1 MRHTHRAGGRAGR
14 VRSVQVPAR
23 QNARA
28 RAFACECVRGSLESI
43 GSRGPRMTRI
53 HHTIRHACMHNTLSS
68 YLIRQLLAQQPC
80 CAHLNGLKKI
90 RNNILIPPPSPL
102 LHMICIIW
110 TRMEHYYTSIVIL
123 LNFWGDIVLRGREA
137 MIWVFFWRGGANYIG
152 ADRRY
157 FELFTWSLAN
167 KISDSYKVRG
177 WLGGGGRCPP
187 LLYTTWLLCSYQEVS
202 ILY

>member
-80 CAHLNGLKKI
+80 AHLNGLKKI
-90 RNNILIPPPSPL
+90 RNNILIPPPLSSSAYDMYNMNTHGTL
-102 LHMICIIW
+102 LYKY
-110 TRMEHYYTSIVIL
+110 RYIVEL
-123 LNFWGDIVLRGREA
+123 LRRHCAQGARSQDLS
-137 MIWVFFWRGGANYIG
+137 FFFGRGGAN
-152 ADRRY
+152 
-157 FELFTWSLAN
+157 
-167 KISDSYKVRG
+167 
-177 WLGGGGRCPP
+177 
-187 LLYTTWLLCSYQEVS
+187 
-202 ILY
+202 

>member
-68 YLIRQLLAQQPC
+68 YLIIRQLLAQQPC
-80 CAHLNGLKKI
+80 CAHLNGLKKN
-90 RNNILIPPPSPL
+90 RNNILIPLSSSAYDMYNMNKHGTLYKYHYIVEL
-102 LHMICIIW
+102 LRRHCAQGA
-110 TRMEHYYTSIVIL
+110 RSHDL
-123 LNFWGDIVLRGREA
+123 G
-137 MIWVFFWRGGANYIG
+137 FFWRAGPN
-152 ADRRY
+152 
-157 FELFTWSLAN
+157 
-167 KISDSYKVRG
+167 
-177 WLGGGGRCPP
+177 
-187 LLYTTWLLCSYQEVS
+187 
-202 ILY
+202 

>member
-80 CAHLNGLKKI
+80 AHLNGLKKN
-90 RNNILIPPPSPL
+90 RNNILIPPPPL
-102 LHMICIIW
+102 SSSAYDMYNMNTHG
-110 TRMEHYYTSIVIL
+110 T
-123 LNFWGDIVLRGREA
+123 
-137 MIWVFFWRGGANYIG
+137 
-152 ADRRY
+152 
-157 FELFTWSLAN
+157 
-167 KISDSYKVRG
+167 
-177 WLGGGGRCPP
+177 
-187 LLYTTWLLCSYQEVS
+187 LLYKYRYIVELLRRHCAQGARSHDLSFFLEGRGK
-202 ILY
+202 LYWS